1 MPRPMSATVLALVAA
16 AGALLRAQQPIRVHA
31 VLEAWYTQ
39 MLDDNLRLDAAP
51 SVAPYYANGALNP
64 AFKEDTFTI
73 RRTNLYV
80 EGAVGA
86 QLRWGVM
93 LDPNTSSNSQP
104 AATSSLQDAW
114 MAYAWT
120 PRITVKMG
128 QFKMPMNLESTILGA
143 SKLLFYDRSMTARM
157 WAEKRDRG
165 VLATCQVG
173 DPRGLSA
180 KFSLGLGNGMTDST
194 LTYKANDTNAQKDVD
209 LAVNATYGATHSFGG
224 WYRTGE
230 TDVREVGL
238 VAGAFPGPRA
248 PDAAAVLAAKD
259 RTTNLGAYY
268 LYDDRRWQGAVE
280 VSTGLLGR
288 RYPSVFPAGTAVPVK
303 ALRQALDQRYLGFT
317 LSGALK
323 LGRHWL
329 TARYD
334 ALDFNQGNAWYTAS
348 DPYTTDPATGAPTG
362 SDFTPKYVEAILGY
376 NYLFNPAQ
384 YVDGKIKL
392 DYIHRGRNFL
402 APRPGQSGAQGG
414 DSLVLS
420 VMVGF

>member
-1 MPRPMSATVLALVAA
+1 MPRLPSAVILALA
-16 AGALLRAQQPIRVHA
+16 AGVGLWAPAQEAVHVHA

-39 MLDDNLRLDAAP
+39 MLSDNLRLDAAP
-51 SVAPYYANGALNP
+51 AAAPYYASGALNP
-64 AFKEDTFTI
+64 AFREDTFTL
-73 RRTNLYV
+73 RRTNLYLD
-80 EGAVGA
+80 GRVGDQVA
-86 QLRWGVM
+86 WGVM

-128 QFKMPMNLESTILGA
+128 QFKMPMNFESTLLGA
-143 SKLLFYDRSMTARM
+143 SKLLFYDRAMTARM

-165 VLATCQVG
+165 VLATWRVG

-180 KFSLGLGNGMTDST
+180 KLSLGLGNGMTDST

-209 LAVNATYGATHSFGG
+209 LAVNAAFGEAHRFGG
-224 WYRTGE
+224 WYRAGE
-230 TDVREVGL
+230 TDVRDVGL
-238 VAGAFPGPRA
+238 VAGTFPGPGA
-248 PDAAAVLAAKD
+248 PNAAAVLANED

-268 LYDDRRWQGAVE
+268 LYDDSRWQGAVE

-288 RYPSVFPAGTAVPVK
+288 RYPSVFPAGTAPPAK
-303 ALRQALDQRYLGFT
+303 ALRQHLDQRYLGYT

-348 DPYTTDPATGAPTG
+348 DPYTTDVATGAPTG
-362 SDFTPKYVEAILGY
+362 SDFTPRYYEAILGY
-376 NYLFNPAQ
+376 NYLFNPAR
-384 YVDGKIKL
+384 YADGKIKL
-392 DYIHRGRNFL
+392 DFIHRGRNFL
-402 APRPGQSGAQGG
+402 APRAGQTGAQGG